1 MDYKRKIERKIELS
15 LGRAGWL
22 ADFKGNQEIKR
33 LFGTTKI
40 PMPFTEFTP
49 AHLVQEAVQ
58 FLNPGAAVVVV
69 I

>member
-1 MDYKRKIERKIELS
+1 MNNKRRIELS

-22 ADFKGNQEIKR
+22 ADFKGNEEIKR

-40 PMPFTEFTP
+40 PTPFTELTS
-49 AHLVQEAVQ
+49 AELVREAVQ
-58 FLNPGAAVVVV
+58 FLNPGAVVVL